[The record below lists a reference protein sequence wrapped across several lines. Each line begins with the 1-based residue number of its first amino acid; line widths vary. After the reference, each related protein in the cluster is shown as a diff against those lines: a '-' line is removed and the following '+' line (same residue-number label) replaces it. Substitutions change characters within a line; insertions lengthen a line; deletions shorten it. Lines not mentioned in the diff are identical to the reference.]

1 MLRPVLRV
9 LSPPGRSAR
18 LSILIFHRVLAQRDP
33 LFPDE
38 LDAARFDAVCG
49 WVRAWFNV
57 LPLDQAVRRLRTG
70 TLPERALAITFDD
83 GYADNHDQALP
94 ILLRHDL
101 SATFFIATGYLDGGR
116 MWNDTV
122 IEAVRRST
130 RPSLPLHEL
139 GLSADEPMPLDSDAN
154 RRLAIDRAIRALMY
168 RASAQRAGLA
178 DELARLAGVAPL
190 DAPMMRSAQVAALH
204 QAGMQIG
211 AHTVSH
217 PILAQLDEPA
227 ARTEIEEGKQSLE
240 RLIGAQ
246 VSLFAYPHGLPDADY
261 SAATVALVR
270 EAGFDAAVST
280 AWGAADA
287 ANDPFQLPRFT
298 PWDRSRW
305 RFGARLAGNLWASR
319 RRAAQTVPILARAG
333 GRLPVL

>member
-1 MLRPVLRV
+1 MLSPVLRV

-38 LDAARFDAVCG
+38 LDAAGFDAVCG

-94 ILLRHDL
+94 ILLRHGL

-139 GLSADEPMPLDSDAN
+139 GLSADEPMPLDSDAS
-154 RRLAIDRAIRALMY
+154 RRRAIDSAIRALMY
-168 RASAQRAGLA
+168 RPREQRAGLA
-178 DELARLAGVAPL
+178 DEFARWAGVAPS

-227 ARTEIEEGKQSLE
+227 ARAEIEEGKQALE
-240 RLIGAQ
+240 RLIGAE
-246 VSLFAYPHGLPDADY
+246 VGLFAYPHGRPGADY

-319 RRAAQTVPILARAG
+319 RRAPHTVPMLARAG
-333 GRLPVL
+333 ERLPAL